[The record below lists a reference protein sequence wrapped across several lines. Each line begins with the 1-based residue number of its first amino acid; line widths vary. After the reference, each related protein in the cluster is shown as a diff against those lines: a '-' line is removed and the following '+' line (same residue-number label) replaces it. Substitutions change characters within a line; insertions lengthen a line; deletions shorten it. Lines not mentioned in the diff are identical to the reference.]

1 MNFTLVR
8 IYAQLSNQ
16 MRSSCHVIWHYDAV
30 LMYRKG
36 SLFYQED
43 QKNLSNFRFE
53 RQKERL
59 PEEDL
64 NVCVCLSYR
73 MHKRQDW

>member
-1 MNFTLVR
+1 MSYGIMTLYLCTEKGRYFIKR
-8 IYAQLSNQ
+8 I
-16 MRSSCHVIWHYDAV
+16 
-30 LMYRKG
+30 K
-36 SLFYQED
+36 
-43 QKNLSNFRFE
+43 KNLSNFRFE

>member
-1 MNFTLVR
+1 MSYGITTL
-8 IYAQLSNQ
+8 YL
-16 MRSSCHVIWHYDAV
+16 CTEKGHYFIK
-30 LMYRKG
+30 MIK
-36 SLFYQED
+36 
-43 QKNLSNFRFE
+43 KISNFRFE

-59 PEEDL
+59 SEEDL